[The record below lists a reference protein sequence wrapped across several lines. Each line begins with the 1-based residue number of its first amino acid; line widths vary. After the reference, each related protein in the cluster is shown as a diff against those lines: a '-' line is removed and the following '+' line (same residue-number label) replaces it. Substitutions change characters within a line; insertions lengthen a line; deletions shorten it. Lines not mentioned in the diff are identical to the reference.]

1 MKIILLCYC
10 ILLLI
15 HASSAD
21 EAASFGNL
29 TCKLSAF
36 YQDIHGFWR
45 IANTSQ
51 YNTSISKIDAN
62 KTVTQNG
69 TISFTTGLI
78 CTQVCN
84 STVIERPTLVEQD
97 AYGWLLIAVIF
108 MSIALAVIFSVVCIS
123 CCDKDLACI
132 TFNANPYRRV

>member
-15 HASSAD
+15 HASSAA

-36 YQDIHGFWR
+36 YQDIHGYW
-45 IANTSQ
+45 IVANTSQ
-51 YNTSISKIDAN
+51 YNTSIGNTDAGT
-62 KTVTQNG
+62 TVVQNG
-69 TISFTTGLI
+69 TLTFTTGLI
-78 CTQVCN
+78 CTQVCD
-84 STVIERPTLVEQD
+84 SIVIERPILVGQE
-97 AYGWLLIAVIF
+97 AYVGLLIAVIF